1 MGFFY
6 SSGCFETQLSHQDS
20 LVLDFVWRIHVVGC
34 GNVLCITSV
43 ESTWRS
49 QTTCW
54 VSLIFRKKVPATDLH
69 QVLDIRKIGAVL
81 GDQKCSVQGVSR
93 FEGPF
98 DWAVYTLDAHPGWSA
113 FLSPSIA
120 FGILAHKRM

>member
-1 MGFFY
+1 MGYEDAQAGAHMRTAFRNAEKHY
-6 SSGCFETQLSHQDS
+6 KRYTQASSLSKS
-20 LVLDFVWRIHVVGC
+20 
-34 GNVLCITSV
+34 S
-43 ESTWRS
+43 
-49 QTTCW
+49 
-54 VSLIFRKKVPATDLH
+54 RKKVPPTDLH
-69 QVLDIRKIGAVL
+69 EVLDIRKIGAVL

-120 FGILAHKRM
+120 FGILAHKRMLIALALAVKGP

>member
-1 MGFFY
+1 MFY
-6 SSGCFETQLSHQDS
+6 VLHQ
-20 LVLDFVWRIHVVGC
+20 WRVPGDVKPP
-34 GNVLCITSV
+34 V
-43 ESTWRS
+43 
-49 QTTCW
+49 
-54 VSLIFRKKVPATDLH
+54 VPATDLH

-98 DWAVYTLDAHPGWSA
+98 NWAVYTLDAHPGWSA
-113 FLSPSIA
+113 FLTPSIA